1 MRSTTRPSARPEAS
15 RTGDRPGTLEADMSD
30 GVILR
35 IVDLSKH
42 FGALKAVD
50 SINLDIYVG

>member
-1 MRSTTRPSARPEAS
+1 
-15 RTGDRPGTLEADMSD
+15 MSD

-35 IVDLSKH
+35 LVDLSKH